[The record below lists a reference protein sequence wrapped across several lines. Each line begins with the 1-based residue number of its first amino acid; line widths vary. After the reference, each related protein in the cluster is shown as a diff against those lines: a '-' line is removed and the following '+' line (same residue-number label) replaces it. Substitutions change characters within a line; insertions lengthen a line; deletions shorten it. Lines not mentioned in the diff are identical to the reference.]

1 MQSAILSV
9 RSFAL
14 KHVLV
19 LMLLLLGSNV
29 AAAQQGSSTR
39 VVGQVLDGGSSE
51 PISTV
56 QVTLRSG
63 PDSVVVGGA
72 LTDASGRFVISN
84 LPTGEYEASFQRL
97 GYMVATRTITMSD
110 AAAEPVD
117 LGTIALLPAAVALEG
132 VDVIAEQPE
141 VVQTADRDVYRADAI
156 PGAAGGSATDLLQ
169 GVPDLETNIN
179 GEVSLYGQAPAIYI
193 NGREAPMTGESLTL
207 FLEQFAAENIQ
218 SIEVIPNPSA
228 RYNAEGAGGI
238 VNIVL
243 KEDVGLGLSG
253 NAFINGGTR
262 GQFGTGGRATYERGP
277 LTFNGGGSL
286 RLSSDH
292 RTTSELRQN
301 LLVDPMTFL
310 EQNGWSDRS
319 SWSGNVNLRTDYEL
333 TKATT
338 LRSDV
343 RVRRNVSEAERSTRY
358 TEMDSDRNP
367 TEVYDRLSLDDGSGN
382 AVNLALQLDHEFGG
396 GNQEREFWERG
407 DRLQIEVEYDRGRDW
422 RRNMIERHLLEEIGA
437 IDYATEL
444 TEVDESQTESEV
456 EFSID
461 YSRSIGESSEV
472 EVGYSGEVGWTDENR
487 LQEIRFTG
495 LPEPEEITERGF
507 LHRQTVHSGYL
518 SLMRSFGA
526 FSAQLGARAEHAD
539 NRLELPGDEE
549 VYGRGYYD
557 FFPSANLTY
566 NFDRG
571 RRIRFSYS
579 MRVRR
584 PASRVLNPINTSS
597 DPLHI
602 RIGNPDIEPQY
613 THSYTIN
620 ANWSGD
626 LGYIRATPFL
636 RRSVNQWEQLRTV
649 DENGIATTTYDNLG
663 STNSYGV
670 SLTGSLRDFHGF
682 RPRVSINGQ
691 HTRRNFSERIDRETP
706 PSTRWSVRGNL
717 DREIGDLRL
726 QTSLVYNPAR
736 DLPQGRQSST
746 TMTRVGARY
755 RFLDRRASLNID
767 VTDPFDIYDS
777 SIQRSASSYVEIGNE
792 RVSMRRVTMSL
803 SYSFQ
808 GGATARGGGGPRGR

>member
-1 MQSAILSV
+1 MQSVNPSV
-9 RSFAL
+9 RAPAL
-14 KHVLV
+14 ALIVI
-19 LMLLLLGSNV
+19 LLLSLLGSSSL
-29 AAAQQGSSTR
+29 AAQQGTATSLIGQVVDGSST
-39 VVGQVLDGGSSE
+39 E
-51 PISTV
+51 PLPTV
-56 QVTLRSG
+56 EVTLRSG
-63 PDSVVVGGA
+63 ADSAVVAGA
-72 LTDASGRFVISN
+72 ITDASGRFVISDIQA
-84 LPTGEYEASFQRL
+84 GEYTASFRRL
-97 GYMVATRTITMSD
+97 GYQVVTRNVDVTGTETSSI
-110 AAAEPVD
+110 D
-117 LGTIALLPAAVALEG
+117 LGSIALLPAAVTLEG
-132 VDVIAEQPE
+132 VSVVTEQPE

-169 GVPDLETNIN
+169 GVPDLETNVN
-179 GEVSLYGQAPAIYI
+179 GEVTMYGQAPAIYI

-253 NAFINGGTR
+253 NAFVNGGTR
-262 GQFGTGGRATYERGP
+262 GQFGTGGRMTYERGP
-277 LTFNGGGSL
+277 LTLNGGGSL

-319 SWSGNVNLRTDYEL
+319 SWSGNMNLRTDYEI
-333 TKATT
+333 TDATT

-343 RVRRNVSEAERSTRY
+343 RVRRNVSESERSTRY
-358 TEMDSDRNP
+358 TEMDSERNP
-367 TEVYDRLSLDDGSGN
+367 TEVYDRLSFDDGSGN
-382 AVNLALQLDHEFGG
+382 AVNLALELDHEFGSG
-396 GNQEREFWERG
+396 DGEREFWERG
-407 DRLQIEVEYDRGRDW
+407 DRLEIELEYDRGRDW
-422 RRNMIERHLLEEIGA
+422 QTNMIERHLLEDIGA

-444 TEVDESQTESEV
+444 TEVDERQTESEV

-487 LQEIRFTG
+487 LQEMRFDGAT
-495 LPEPEEITERGF
+495 EPESFTERGF

-518 SLMRSFGA
+518 SLMRSFGSL
-526 FSAQLGARAEHAD
+526 SAQIGARAEHAD
-539 NRLELPGDEE
+539 NRLELPGDDE

-557 FFPSANLTY
+557 LFPSANLTY

-571 RRIRFSYS
+571 RRVRFSYS

-584 PASRVLNPINTSS
+584 PGSRVLNPINTSS

-602 RIGNPDIEPQY
+602 RIGNPDIDPQY
-613 THSYTIN
+613 THSYTMN
-620 ANWSGD
+620 ASWSGD
-626 LGYIRATPFL
+626 LGYIRASPFM

-649 DENGIATTTYDNLG
+649 DENGVATTTYDNLG
-663 STNSYGV
+663 STNSYGMSV
-670 SLTGSLRDFHGF
+670 TGSLRDFHGF
-682 RPRVSINGQ
+682 RTRVSLNGQ
-691 HTRRNFSERIDRETP
+691 HIRRNFSERLDRETP

-717 DREIGDLRL
+717 DKELGDLRL

-736 DLPQGRQSST
+736 VLPQGRQSST

-755 RFLDRRASLNID
+755 RFLDRRASLNIN

-777 SIQRSASSYVEIGNE
+777 SIERSSNSYVEIGSE
-792 RVSMRRVTMSL
+792 RVSMRRITMSL

-808 GGATARGGGGPRGR
+808 GGTTGGSGGGRRGR